1 MNPGERDIYQ
11 ITNHITSLTFIKYK
25 QNIAQ
30 KKNYNNLSGVK
41 KHLAKLSRIIKVW
54 SCI

>member
-1 MNPGERDIYQ
+1 MNPRERDIYQ
-11 ITNHITSLTFIKYK
+11 ITNHITILIFIKYK

-30 KKNYNNLSGVK
+30 MKIVIIYQELKN
-41 KHLAKLSRIIKVW
+41 LAKLSRIIKAW

>member
-30 KKNYNNLSGVK
+30 MKNYNNLSGVK
-41 KHLAKLSRIIKVW
+41 KTFSKTV
-54 SCI
+54 